1 MTAPP
6 SSGGGRLVSAGAL
19 VEVRLGEALGERPL
33 VPPLRHGGLFRRV
46 GGDRAAVG
54 GGGLLGAVVPPSPP
68 KQ

>member
-6 SSGGGRLVSAGAL
+6 SSGGGRLDGAGAL
-19 VEVRLGEALGERPL
+19 VEVRLGEALAERPH
-33 VPPLRHGGLFRRV
+33 VPPLRHGGLCRLV

-54 GGGLLGAVVPPSPP
+54 GGGLLGAVVPPSQP